1 MFRGSVEGTGYPLHS
16 PVSPSLP
23 LLCVT
28 VCHQISTG
36 VYFRSVCLCV
46 CVCIHTHIHTY
57 THTHT
62 NTHTHI
68 YIKVKVKC
76 SRYRSGVAQ
85 RVGRGIALL
94 LHDRGTRRGE
104 WSAARPG
111 RTLPPGNTGYSFY
124 RRLGGPQGRSG
135 RAENLFPTGIRSR
148 TIQPVISRYTDWA
161 TWPNNECELLF
172 ENNHI
177 ISFTS
182 AY

>member
-1 MFRGSVEGTGYPLHS
+1 MLTASRRNRTYSLRNTCIVHGPILRYAFHYGQDISRFSLNSVQLWHPRPNQREEACWGSRKW
-16 PVSPSLP
+16 
-23 LLCVT
+23 
-28 VCHQISTG
+28 IW
-36 VYFRSVCLCV
+36 
-46 CVCIHTHIHTY
+46 IHFLFFY
-57 THTHT
+57 
-62 NTHTHI
+62 
-68 YIKVKVKC
+68 C
-76 SRYRSGVAQ
+76 SRYRPGVVQ